1 MVITN
6 SKRII
11 IKQIMYSLPIAIT
24 SLLGDDGITAQF
36 LHCFQSYLLCQS
48 FLTDIVYNMF

>member
-1 MVITN
+1 
-6 SKRII
+6 
-11 IKQIMYSLPIAIT
+11 MYSLPIAIT